1 MQGQETQN
9 SLSGNWLNHGGDIYN
24 NRYARGETKISP
36 ATARRLRLKWK
47 FNAGNDISA
56 TPAIYDGVVYFPS
69 WNGYIY
75 AVRSSDGSLVWKKS
89 LQRLTSLNSTLIT
102 SNATEPIARA
112 TPTIAND
119 KLIIG
124 IYGPAYVVAVKRS
137 TGELVWKTQLDKHPA
152 ALITM
157 SGTYYSR

>member
-9 SLSGNWLNHGGDIYN
+9 SLLGNWLNHGGDIYN
-24 NRYARGETKISP
+24 NRYARGEIEIGP
-36 ATARRLRLKWK
+36 ATAPRLRLKWK
-47 FNAGNDISA
+47 FNAGNDVSA
-56 TPAIYDGVVYFPS
+56 TPAVYDGVVYFPS

-75 AVRSSDGSLVWKKS
+75 AVRSADGSLVWKKS
-89 LQRLTSLNSTLIT
+89 LQRLTGLNSTLIT
-102 SNATEPIARA
+102 TNATEPIARA
-112 TPTIAND
+112 TPTIAD
-119 KLIIG
+119 DILILG
-124 IYGPAYVVAVKRS
+124 IYGPAYVVAVRRS